1 MLCLDSGKMLITY
14 LTVGHVSICR
24 SVIYCSAV
32 PPTPVQKKIKDN
44 VLVMRHSKEEPL
56 ENIAV
61 KILQAVLKMITGKKI
76 DRQSPVSQPCQD
88 AELTFKYGTL
98 NPSPRCPYG
107 LY

>member
-32 PPTPVQKKIKDN
+32 PPTPAQKKIKDD

-61 KILQAVLKMITGKKI
+61 KNIASCFENDNWKK
-76 DRQSPVSQPCQD
+76 
-88 AELTFKYGTL
+88 K
-98 NPSPRCPYG
+98 
-107 LY
+107 